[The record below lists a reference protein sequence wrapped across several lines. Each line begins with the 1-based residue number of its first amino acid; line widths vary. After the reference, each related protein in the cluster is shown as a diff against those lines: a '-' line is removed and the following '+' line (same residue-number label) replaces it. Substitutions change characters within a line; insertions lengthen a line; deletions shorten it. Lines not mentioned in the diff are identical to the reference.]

1 MRRVGLVVAL
11 ILLAFSST
19 TFAADLQFT
28 ESNYFEENG
37 SFMVMGFVK
46 NISTNTIKDITIT
59 IKYYDKAGKFLRF
72 ETTSANPS
80 ILHPGEEANYRVAI
94 PEDKRI
100 ASIKKRVKGTPE
112 EEN

>member
-1 MRRVGLVVAL
+1 MRRAGLVVAL

-28 ESNYFEENG
+28 EGNNFIENG

-46 NISTNTIKDITIT
+46 NVSNNTIKDISIT

-72 ETTSANPS
+72 ETTSAHPPL
-80 ILHPGEEANYRVAI
+80 LHPGEEANYRVAI
-94 PEDKRI
+94 PEDKQI
-100 ASIKKRVKGTPE
+100 ASIKKTARGTPKD
-112 EEN
+112 